1 MGKIILFDK
10 DNYINKQLA
19 QIIQD
24 RLSHVKMKLVSSCE
38 ECMTELQV
46 STPDI
51 LMMGANVSDCN
62 CLELIVQ
69 IRKMYPGIII
79 ILITDYDIDE
89 YRKDAIL
96 KGANHIISREI
107 WTGTEILALIN
118 TIIASK
124 TNQAAAACNEVM
136 PLGGLD
142 PTK

>member
-1 MGKIILFDK
+1 MDRIILFEK
-10 DNYINKQLA
+10 NNYINKQLA

-51 LMMGANVSDCN
+51 LMIDSNVSDCN
-62 CLELIVQ
+62 SLDLIAR
-69 IRKMYPGIII
+69 IRQMHPGIII

-96 KGANHIISREI
+96 KGANHIISREL
-107 WTGTEILALIN
+107 WTGAEILALIN
-118 TIIASK
+118 TILTTK
-124 TNQAAAACNEVM
+124 KNQALTSTDGFAF
-136 PLGGLD
+136 
-142 PTK
+142 